1 MASWH
6 RNLLWIAAGLTL
18 WFAVT
23 FVVAYYARNLSFD
36 VGGWPLS
43 FWVAAQGAPLVYL
56 LIVWLYGVQMNRHA
70 HQTAPQVEPSAKH

>member
-1 MASWH
+1 MTSWH
-6 RNLLWIAAGLTL
+6 RNLLLIVAGLTL

-36 VGGWPLS
+36 LGGWPLS

-70 HQTAPQVEPSAKH
+70 LEVTLQVEPSAEH